1 MVAFQASLP
10 GEELESPPETVQV
23 TASGL
28 ADGKHTIT
36 CLAPEVPASVVSLIN
51 NDSDKNPE

>member
-1 MVAFQASLP
+1 MGGLPASLP

-28 ADGKHTIT
+28 ADGKRTIT
-36 CLAPEVPASVVSLIN
+36 CLAPEVPASVVSSIN
-51 NDSDKNPE
+51 NDSDKNTE